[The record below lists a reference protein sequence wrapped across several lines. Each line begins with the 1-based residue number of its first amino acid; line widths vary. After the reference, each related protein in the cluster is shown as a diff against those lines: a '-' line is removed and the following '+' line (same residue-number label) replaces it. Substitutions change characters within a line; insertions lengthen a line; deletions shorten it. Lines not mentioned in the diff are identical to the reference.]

1 MSNIPAARQRLDN
14 IIDYIKCEGRNIE
27 LDQVILELKAIEALL
42 YRKPPVRKA
51 NPQSQPMTPE
61 LAASIRA
68 FAKRNQQMTFQAIGQ
83 RFNVN
88 AGRVTEAL
96 QSADGDIP

>member
-1 MSNIPAARQRLDN
+1 MSDIPLAREFIDAMIRDLECGIKYETDELISRLVE
-14 IIDYIKCEGRNIE
+14 IKSR
-27 LDQVILELKAIEALL
+27 L
-42 YRKPPVRKA
+42 YRKPPIRKA
-51 NPQSQPMTPE
+51 DRQSQPMTPE

-68 FAKRNQQMTFQAIGQ
+68 FAKRNQHMTFQDIGQ

-96 QSADGDIP
+96 QEEQAA